1 MFLFCSNK
9 ELRLCQAQIS
19 IRQALATHPRHIRME
34 LPRHPGASLP
44 RAIRATQDERR
55 GGFET
60 ACTGGTR
67 QNETALVGSGLFP
80 LQTPAHALPR
90 SLSLRCRPERRSKNR
105 ALVVS
110 QQRWL
115 VDRPMVMDLP
125 PRATRLD
132 EPSGCANSKLEA
144 NSGSFAE
151 AFFASNEEMVVIVTL
166 RCEIVERHADSRWSA
181 KQLRIPFLN
190 GRPSSPDTANR
201 IVHARSV
208 TLRPVGSERFQVGG
222 VEGPVKIDQCVQR
235 ASITRWSFSS
245 RYFSWQ

>member
-19 IRQALATHPRHIRME
+19 IRQALATHPRRIRME

-67 QNETALVGSGLFP
+67 QNETVP

-90 SLSLRCRPERRSKNR
+90 SLSLRCRPERRPKNR

-166 RCEIVERHADSRWSA
+166 RCEIAERHADSRWSA
-181 KQLRIPFLN
+181 KQLRIPFLD
-190 GRPSSPDTANR
+190 GRPSSPDTTNR
-201 IVHARSV
+201 IVHARSS

>member
-1 MFLFCSNK
+1 MPDPRTRVRQLVSGSFSPHRVRIGPLALVFLFCSNGTW
-9 ELRLCQAQIS
+9 RLCQAEIS
-19 IRQALATHPRHIRME
+19 IRQALATHADVSGWSSRDIR
-34 LPRHPGASLP
+34 
-44 RAIRATQDERR
+44 ERR
-55 GGFET
+55 SQEQSGLRRISVG
-60 ACTGGTR
+60 AGLKPAPAGGTR
-67 QNETALVGSGLFP
+67 QHETVLVRSGLFP

-110 QQRWL
+110 QQRRL

-166 RCEIVERHADSRWSA
+166 RCEIVECYAHGRWPA
-181 KQLRIPFLN
+181 KQLRIPFLQLEVTSCRLRSTW
-190 GRPSSPDTANR
+190 RPM
-201 IVHARSV
+201 
-208 TLRPVGSERFQVGG
+208 
-222 VEGPVKIDQCVQR
+222 
-235 ASITRWSFSS
+235 
-245 RYFSWQ
+245 